1 MRPANAL
8 VAGIAAIIGYLMAT
22 GTVVPGTILLLV
34 VVFLITGAGNAIND
48 YYDAEIDRINRPE
61 RPIPAGAVTEPQALL
76 FSAILFIAGIL
87 CSLFTNPLCAGIAIA
102 NSILLVLYAAFLKRT
117 PGLGNA
123 AISYLTASIF
133 LFGGA
138 FSGMDG
144 LVRVI
149 PIAGITFLAMLARE
163 LWKDAEDLE
172 GDASGG
178 ADTVPLRI
186 GVRKTVQLGFFF
198 LIAAII
204 ASLVPG
210 FWWGAWYLA
219 GIGIVNLLILVAAGK
234 AFPCLTAE
242 CLKKSRATTFVKYAM
257 FASLVVFT
265 LAAVFL

>member
-8 VAGIAAIIGYLMAT
+8 VAGIAAIVGYLMAT
-22 GTVVPGTILLLV
+22 GTVVPGTLLLLAI
-34 VVFLITGAGNAIND
+34 VFLVTGAGNAIND
-48 YYDAEIDRINRPE
+48 YYDAEIDRVNRPE
-61 RPIPAGAVTEPQALL
+61 RPIPSGSVTEPQALSL
-76 FSAILFIAGIL
+76 SAVLFIAGIL
-87 CSLFTNPLCAGIAIA
+87 LSLFTNPLCAEIAVA
-102 NSILLVLYAAFLKRT
+102 NSILLVLYAAWLKRT

-149 PIAGITFLAMLARE
+149 PIALITFLAMLARE

-178 ADTVPLRI
+178 ADTVPIRI
-186 GVRKTVQLGFFF
+186 GVQKTVQIGFFF
-198 LIAAII
+198 LMAAIL

-210 FWWGAWYLA
+210 LWWGAWYLG
-219 GIGIVNLLILVAAGK
+219 GIGIVDLLILAAAGK
-234 AFPCLTAE
+234 AFPCRTAE
-242 CLKKSRATTFVKYAM
+242 CLRRSGATTLVKYAM